1 LNAGPQESPRVV
13 VHVLSGCPHCW
24 RATTLLDRRGVEY
37 EVVSGDGVPGFRRRL
52 RKLTGESTVPQ
63 IVIGDRPIGSAD
75 QLARLNRLG
84 VLEAL
89 LAGSPF
95 PLVRVRQRRWARR
108 QARWVA
114 EARDAS
120 GRRVAHVTAADE
132 SSARAA
138 LAVDPH
144 RRASSSRPSRKT
156 VEGISNF

>member
-1 LNAGPQESPRVV
+1 MSAPPESPARVV

-24 RATTLLDRRGVEY
+24 RATTLLDRRGVDY
-37 EVVSGDGVPGFRRRL
+37 EIVSGDGVPGFRRRL
-52 RKLTGESTVPQ
+52 RELTGGSTVPQ
-63 IVIGDRPIGSAD
+63 IVIGERPIGGAD

-95 PLVRVRQRRWARR
+95 PVVRVRQRRWARP
-108 QARWVA
+108 QTRWVA

-120 GRRVAHVTAADE
+120 GRRVAHATAADD

-138 LAVDPH
+138 LEMLADGP
-144 RRASSSRPSRKT
+144 RELAA
-156 VEGISNF
+156 